1 MIPGQKRM
9 DFSFRLKYI
18 RCFASLLDKWGI
30 FLLMRKNSEEIPVFN
45 RKKKCWS
52 ILALTPCLLSLGNNG
67 KLDSDDE
74 DILTTAAA
82 FVVRE
87 GY

>member
-1 MIPGQKRM
+1 MIPSPKRM

-18 RCFASLLDKWGI
+18 SFASLLDKWGI

>member
-1 MIPGQKRM
+1 MIPSPKRM

-18 RCFASLLDKWGI
+18 RCFASFLDKWGI